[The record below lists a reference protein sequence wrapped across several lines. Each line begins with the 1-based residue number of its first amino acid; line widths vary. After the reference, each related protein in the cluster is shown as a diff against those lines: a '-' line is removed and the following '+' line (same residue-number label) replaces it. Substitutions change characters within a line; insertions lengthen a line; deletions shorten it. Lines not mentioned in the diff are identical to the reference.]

1 MLNKRR
7 KKKKTLLTS
16 NTSTLVHF
24 DDVQPE
30 SYWDLVRSESI
41 PNITK
46 HTCTF
51 WPVLFLED
59 DDDSLSGLLFF
70 FLEDPEAS
78 DVADLFSTAGL
89 DRALF
94 LKSSRSFSR
103 AGSILH
109 KSQHKQLFDW
119 CQCYKWWKWIIYI
132 QWHYKCCWQFN
143 KKITIIKDLHN

>member
-1 MLNKRR
+1 M
-7 KKKKTLLTS
+7 
-16 NTSTLVHF
+16 LVHF
-24 DDVQPE
+24 NDVQPE
-30 SYWDLVRSESI
+30 SYWDLSQFQRLQ
-41 PNITK
+41 K

-51 WPVLFLED
+51 LPVLFLE

-109 KSQHKQLFDW
+109 KSQHKQ
-119 CQCYKWWKWIIYI
+119 YS
-132 QWHYKCCWQFN
+132 
-143 KKITIIKDLHN
+143 